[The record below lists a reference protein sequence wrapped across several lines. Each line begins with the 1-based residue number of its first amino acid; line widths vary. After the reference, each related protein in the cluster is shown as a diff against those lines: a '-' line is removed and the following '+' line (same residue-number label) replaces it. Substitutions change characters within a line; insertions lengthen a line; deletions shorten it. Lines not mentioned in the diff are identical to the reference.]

1 MNTCKAT
8 RGGQA
13 LRPAPS
19 SAGRLQAR
27 RLPSL
32 RSVAPRRAVRVLAA
46 AGDVVLEVKDLRAN
60 IAGTDQAI
68 LKGVNL
74 TVRAGEIHAIMGKN
88 GSGKSTLSKVLVGH
102 PDYIVTG
109 GSVMYKGE
117 DLFALE
123 PEERSHKGLFLSF
136 QSPIEIP
143 GVSNVDFLRL
153 SCNSRRKAQGKDEFD
168 PLEFYSYIM
177 PKLEALNMDPTFL
190 NRNVNEGFSGGEK
203 KRNEILQMS
212 VLESEMSI
220 LDEIDSGLDV
230 DALRDVSKA
239 VNGLRT
245 EDNAVLMV
253 THYKRL
259 LDYVVPSQVHVMRD
273 GEIIKTG
280 GIEIVDTLEAEGYA
294 ALSTA

>member
-60 IAGTDQAI
+60 ITGTDQAI

-117 DLFALE
+117 DLFALVR
-123 PEERSHKGLFLSF
+123 PP
-136 QSPIEIP
+136 SPTRP
-143 GVSNVDFLRL
+143 
-153 SCNSRRKAQGKDEFD
+153 
-168 PLEFYSYIM
+168 
-177 PKLEALNMDPTFL
+177 
-190 NRNVNEGFSGGEK
+190 
-203 KRNEILQMS
+203 
-212 VLESEMSI
+212 
-220 LDEIDSGLDV
+220 
-230 DALRDVSKA
+230 
-239 VNGLRT
+239 
-245 EDNAVLMV
+245 
-253 THYKRL
+253 
-259 LDYVVPSQVHVMRD
+259 
-273 GEIIKTG
+273 
-280 GIEIVDTLEAEGYA
+280 A
-294 ALSTA
+294 ALAVYGVAFQARGVLPCPPC

>member
-1 MNTCKAT
+1 MK
-8 RGGQA
+8 
-13 LRPAPS
+13 
-19 SAGRLQAR
+19 
-27 RLPSL
+27 
-32 RSVAPRRAVRVLAA
+32 
-46 AGDVVLEVKDLRAN
+46 AN
-60 IAGTDQAI
+60 ITGTDQAI
-68 LKGVNL
+68 LNGVNL
-74 TVRAGEIHAIMGKN
+74 TVRTGEVHAIMGKN

-102 PDYIVTG
+102 PDYTVTA

-117 DLFALE
+117 DLLE
-123 PEERSHKGLFLSF
+123 MDPEDRSHKGLFLSF

-153 SCNSRRKAQGKDEFD
+153 SCNSRRKAQGKDELD

-239 VNGLRT
+239 VNGLKRD
-245 EDNAVLMV
+245 DNAIIMV

-259 LDYVVPSQVHVMRD
+259 LDYVVPSQVHVMQD
-273 GEIIKTG
+273 GKIIQTG
-280 GIEIVDTLEAEGYA
+280 GLDIVDTLEAEGYA
-294 ALSTA
+294 ALTPNA